1 MPTHNPAWG
10 GPRQGTGPKKRLPP
24 CKRVVVQVPVV
35 VVDELKRKAEEED
48 REFPDMIREIL
59 AKAINNKQ
67 KCEV

>member
-1 MPTHNPAWG
+1 MPGRKSAWG

-35 VVDELKRKAEEED
+35 VVDGLKRKAEEED
-48 REFPDMIREIL
+48 KAFPDMLREIL
-59 AKAINNKQ
+59 AEALNNKQ

>member
-48 REFPDMIREIL
+48 KEFPDMIREIL

>member
-1 MPTHNPAWG
+1 MPGHNPAWG

-35 VVDELKRKAEEED
+35 VVDGLKRKAEEED
-48 REFPDMIREIL
+48 KAFPDLLREIL
-59 AKAINNKQ
+59 AQAINNKQ

>member
-1 MPTHNPAWG
+1 MPGRNPAWG

-35 VVDELKRKAEEED
+35 IYDDLKRKAEEED
-48 REFPDMIREIL
+48 KAFPDMLREIL
-59 AKAINNKQ
+59 AEALNNKQ